1 MPKCNVPSH
10 LPRQPMKMTNAG
22 IAFRSRNPFSVGSK
36 RDPERRGG
44 VGGYTGVVVRGLH
57 QRPPPSPGGRILAS
71 RPPIPNCKGTL
82 SMCVVRGEMRFAKGP
97 RACKR
102 LLPRVRRES
111 APSAQAVGN
120 RGRETQV
127 DLGRIKSILFK
138 IMIMILTQIKLI
150 LAHIKLILAISNS
163 ESNSGANPGI
173 NIKTKGKAK
182 WNQIETNWI
191 PGVILT
197 PDSFEKSVVPEPRPL
212 KSTQDPHEKYQIE
225 SAQTQT
231 EPAQTQV
238 DSAHIQFD
246 HDSNQTDPDSI
257 QIDSDSNQNQY

>member
-1 MPKCNVPSH
+1 
-10 LPRQPMKMTNAG
+10 
-22 IAFRSRNPFSVGSK
+22 
-36 RDPERRGG
+36 
-44 VGGYTGVVVRGLH
+44 
-57 QRPPPSPGGRILAS
+57 
-71 RPPIPNCKGTL
+71 
-82 SMCVVRGEMRFAKGP
+82 
-97 RACKR
+97 
-102 LLPRVRRES
+102 
-111 APSAQAVGN
+111 
-120 RGRETQV
+120 
-127 DLGRIKSILFK
+127 
-138 IMIMILTQIKLI
+138 MIMILTQIKLI